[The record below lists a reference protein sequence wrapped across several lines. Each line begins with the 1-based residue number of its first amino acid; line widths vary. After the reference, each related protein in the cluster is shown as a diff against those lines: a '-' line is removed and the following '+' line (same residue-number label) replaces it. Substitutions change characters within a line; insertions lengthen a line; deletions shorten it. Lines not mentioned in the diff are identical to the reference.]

1 MSDAVFEYN
10 KGGADID
17 AFLDEIAAQRD
28 RWAVN
33 VARIERHVG
42 WHPATQAEV
51 DHERAALVGE
61 RIDHDFVAI
70 PARSAKKVYAEL
82 RLDTDRVANLRWP
95 AEGMVV
101 LDADTVEYT
110 GRNGRTYHKLID
122 WEVAGVRGRSAK
134 VLRVEDLPVVRD
146 RERDVE

>member
-1 MSDAVFEYN
+1 MNDAVFQYN

-42 WHPATQAEV
+42 WHPATEGDVA
-51 DHERAALVGE
+51 HKRAACVGE
-61 RIDHDFVAI
+61 RVDHDFIAI
-70 PARSAKKVYAEL
+70 SARSAKKDRAEL
-82 RLDTDRVANLRWP
+82 RLDTDKVAGLRWP

-110 GRNGRTYHKLID
+110 GKNGKTYHRLVD

-134 VLRVEDLPVVRD
+134 ILRVEDLPVVND
-146 RERDVE
+146 NNAE

>member
-1 MSDAVFEYN
+1 MNDAVFQYN

-42 WHPATQAEV
+42 WHPATQADV

-61 RIDHDFVAI
+61 RIDHDFVTI
-70 PARSAKKVYAEL
+70 PARSAEKVYAEL

-122 WEVAGVRGRSAK
+122 WEVVGIRGRSAK

-146 RERDVE
+146 RERDTE

>member
-42 WHPATQAEV
+42 WHPATEGDVA
-51 DHERAALVGE
+51 HKRAARVGE
-61 RIDHDFVAI
+61 RVDHDFIAI
-70 PARSAKKVYAEL
+70 PARSAKKDRAEL
-82 RLDTDRVANLRWP
+82 RLDTDKVAGLRWP

-110 GRNGRTYHKLID
+110 GKNGKTYHRLVD

-134 VLRVEDLPVVRD
+134 ILRAEDLPVVND
-146 RERDVE
+146 NNAE

>member
-42 WHPATQAEV
+42 WHPATEGDV
-51 DHERAALVGE
+51 VRKRAARVGE
-61 RIDHDFVAI
+61 RVDHDFIAI
-70 PARSAKKVYAEL
+70 SARSAKKDRAEL
-82 RLDTDRVANLRWP
+82 RLDTDKVAGLRWP

-110 GRNGRTYHKLID
+110 GKNGKTYHRLVD

-134 VLRVEDLPVVRD
+134 ILRVEDLPVVND
-146 RERDVE
+146 NNAE

>member
-1 MSDAVFEYN
+1 MNDAVFEYN

-42 WHPATQAEV
+42 WHPATEGDVA
-51 DHERAALVGE
+51 HKRAARVGE
-61 RIDHDFVAI
+61 RVDHDFIAI
-70 PARSAKKVYAEL
+70 SARSAKKDRAEL
-82 RLDTDRVANLRWP
+82 RLDTDKVADLRWP

-110 GRNGRTYHKLID
+110 GKNGKTYHRLVD

-134 VLRVEDLPVVRD
+134 VLHVEDLPVVND
-146 RERDVE
+146 NNAE

>member
-122 WEVAGVRGRSAK
+122 WEVAGIRGRSAK

-146 RERDVE
+146 RDAE

>member
-42 WHPATQAEV
+42 WHPATEGDVA
-51 DHERAALVGE
+51 HKRAARIGE
-61 RIDHDFVAI
+61 RVDHDFIAI
-70 PARSAKKVYAEL
+70 PARSAKKDRAEL
-82 RLDTDRVANLRWP
+82 RLDTYQVACLRWP

-110 GRNGRTYHKLID
+110 GKNGKTYHRLVD

-134 VLRVEDLPVVRD
+134 VLRVEDLPVVND
-146 RERDVE
+146 NNAE

>member
-1 MSDAVFEYN
+1 MNDAVFQYN

-17 AFLDEIAAQRD
+17 AFLDEIAAQRS

-42 WHPATQAEV
+42 WHPATQADV
-51 DHERAALVGE
+51 DHERAAIVGE

-70 PARSAKKVYAEL
+70 PARPAKKVYAEL

-95 AEGMVV
+95 ADGMVV

-134 VLRVEDLPVVRD
+134 ILRVEDLPVVRD
-146 RERDVE
+146 RERDTE

>member
-1 MSDAVFEYN
+1 MNDAVFQYN

-61 RIDHDFVAI
+61 RVDHDFVAI

-122 WEVAGVRGRSAK
+122 WEVAGIRGRSAK
-134 VLRVEDLPVVRD
+134 ILRVEDLPIVRD
-146 RERDVE
+146 RERDAE

>member
-1 MSDAVFEYN
+1 MDDAVFQYN

-70 PARSAKKVYAEL
+70 PARSAKKVHAEL
-82 RLDTDRVANLRWP
+82 RLDTYMVACLRWP

-134 VLRVEDLPVVRD
+134 VLRVDDLLVVND
-146 RERDVE
+146 NDAE

>member
-1 MSDAVFEYN
+1 MNDAVSQYN
-10 KGGADID
+10 QGGADID
-17 AFLDEIAAQRD
+17 AFLDEIAAHRD
-28 RWAVN
+28 RCPVN

-42 WHPATQAEV
+42 WHPATQADV

-61 RIDHDFVAI
+61 RIDHDFVTI

-95 AEGMVV
+95 ADGMVV

-122 WEVAGVRGRSAK
+122 WEVAGIRGRSAK
-134 VLRVEDLPVVRD
+134 VLRVEDLPIVRD
-146 RERDVE
+146 RERDAE

>member
-1 MSDAVFEYN
+1 MSDAVFKYN

-42 WHPATQAEV
+42 WHPANQADV
-51 DHERAALVGE
+51 AYKRAALVGD
-61 RIDHDFVAI
+61 RVNHDFVVI

-82 RLDTDRVANLRWP
+82 TLDTDRVAGLRWP
-95 AEGMVV
+95 ADGMVV
-101 LDADTVEYT
+101 LDADTVE
-110 GRNGRTYHKLID
+110 RTLESGKVRHKLID
-122 WEVAGVRGRSAK
+122 WEVAGGRGRSAK
-134 VLRVEDLPVVRD
+134 VLHVEDLPVVND
-146 RERDVE
+146 NNAE

>member
-33 VARIERHVG
+33 VAHIERHVG
-42 WHPATQAEV
+42 WRPAIQAKV
-51 DHERAALVGE
+51 DHERVALVGK
-61 RIDHDFVAI
+61 RIDHDFVVI

-82 RLDTDRVANLRWP
+82 RLDTDLVANLRWP

-101 LDADTVEYT
+101 LDADAVEYT
-110 GRNGRTYHKLID
+110 GRNGRTYRKLID
-122 WEVAGVRGRSAK
+122 WEVAGIRGRSVK
-134 VLRVEDLPVVRD
+134 ILRVEDLPVVND
-146 RERDVE
+146 NNAE

>member
-28 RWAVN
+28 RWAVS

-146 RERDVE
+146 RERDAE

>member
-42 WHPATQAEV
+42 WHPATEGDVA
-51 DHERAALVGE
+51 HKRAARVGE
-61 RIDHDFVAI
+61 RVDHDFIAI
-70 PARSAKKVYAEL
+70 SARSAKKDRAEL
-82 RLDTDRVANLRWP
+82 RLDTYQVACLRWP

-110 GRNGRTYHKLID
+110 GKNGKTYHRLVD

-134 VLRVEDLPVVRD
+134 ILRVEDLPVVND
-146 RERDVE
+146 NNAE

>member
-1 MSDAVFEYN
+1 MNDAVFQYN

-33 VARIERHVG
+33 VARIGRHVG
-42 WHPATQAEV
+42 WHPATQADV

-61 RIDHDFVAI
+61 RIDHDFVTI

-82 RLDTDRVANLRWP
+82 RLATDRVANLRWP

-122 WEVAGVRGRSAK
+122 WEVAGIRGRSAK
-134 VLRVEDLPVVRD
+134 VLRVEDLPIVRD
-146 RERDVE
+146 RERDAE

>member
-110 GRNGRTYHKLID
+110 GKNGKTYHRLID

-134 VLRVEDLPVVRD
+134 ILRVEDLPVVRD
-146 RERDVE
+146 RDAE

>member
-1 MSDAVFEYN
+1 M
-10 KGGADID
+10 
-17 AFLDEIAAQRD
+17 
-28 RWAVN
+28 
-33 VARIERHVG
+33 
-42 WHPATQAEV
+42 
-51 DHERAALVGE
+51 
-61 RIDHDFVAI
+61 AI

-134 VLRVEDLPVVRD
+134 ILRVEDLPVVRD
-146 RERDVE
+146 RERDAE

>member
-1 MSDAVFEYN
+1 MDDAVFQYN

-42 WHPATQAEV
+42 WHHATKDDVAYK
-51 DHERAALVGE
+51 RAALVGE
-61 RIDHDFVAI
+61 RVNHDFVVI

-82 RLDTDRVANLRWP
+82 TLDTYMVACLCWP

-101 LDADTVEYT
+101 LDASTVERT
-110 GRNGRTYHKLID
+110 LESGKVRNKLID
-122 WEVAGVRGRSAK
+122 WEVVGVRGRSAK
-134 VLRVEDLPVVRD
+134 VLRVDDLLVVND
-146 RERDVE
+146 NDAE